1 MLESFLTL
9 NDPHLVI
16 CQLEK
21 NNFPQLKILKIR
33 YKNKITLKCKK
44 LSSNSELPIYF
55 RLLDKRNF
63 KTNITGDKERYFITV
78 KNQ

>member
-1 MLESFLTL
+1 MLELFLTL

-44 LSSNSELPIYF
+44 LPSNSEQPIYF
-55 RLLDKRNF
+55 
-63 KTNITGDKERYFITV
+63 KTIS
-78 KNQ
+78 